1 MTLADRARSLA
12 IVAAVCVASGSPAV
26 HAQSAAAEALFRDGR
41 GLIKAGK
48 LAEGCD
54 KLAASERL
62 ETSVGTLLN
71 LGDCRE
77 KLGKLASA
85 WAAFRKAEA
94 LARRTGGDDRRQAE
108 AGRRA
113 ALLEPR
119 FSNLVIEVGH
129 RVDGLVV
136 RRDGELVDAAEWNTA
151 LPVDPGSYTITADA
165 PGYAPWR
172 TTVAVGAASR
182 RQVVTVP
189 SLTPA
194 PDAPPAAATAAATAE
209 PWPPP
214 RAHLAQPPPA
224 PVEARRSMWSTT
236 RAASVVVAVAGAGA
250 IGAGAYF
257 GLHARDLEDRADQR
271 CPMTACADPEGLR
284 LNDQA
289 RTSASRA
296 NIFYIAG
303 GAALAT
309 AAVMWFVGAPGE
321 TAIVPAAGDHRLG
334 VAMTGRF

>member
-12 IVAAVCVASGSPAV
+12 VVAAVCVASGAPAA
-26 HAQSAAAEALFRDGR
+26 HAQSPAAEALFRDGR

-48 LAEGCD
+48 LAAGCD

-113 ALLEPR
+113 AVLEPR
-119 FSNLVIEVGH
+119 LSNLVIEVGH
-129 RVDGLVV
+129 RVDGLIV

-172 TTVAVGAASR
+172 ITVAVGAASR

-189 SLTPA
+189 GLTPA
-194 PDAPPAAATAAATAE
+194 PDAPSPAAAAAAE

-214 RAHLAQPPPA
+214 RAHLAPPEA
-224 PVEARRSMWSTT
+224 VHVEARRSMWSTT
-236 RAASVVVAVAGAGA
+236 RAAAVAVAVAGAGA
-250 IGAGAYF
+250 VGAGAYF

-271 CPMTACADPEGLR
+271 CPMAACADPEGLR

-289 RTSASRA
+289 KTSASRA

-303 GAALAT
+303 GAALTA